1 MRLLL
6 LFALTAANLCAQ
18 GLDPQKLL
26 APPVDTWPTYN
37 GDYSGRRFSSLD
49 TINRS
54 NVHGLTLAW
63 AFQTHSVSVKS
74 TPLEVNGILYFSV
87 PDHVWAVD
95 AATGRQ
101 VWHFSRPSQGDHL
114 GSRGVGM
121 YQNRLFFG
129 TSDAHVIA
137 LDARTGK
144 QVWDTVVADV
154 TVGYYVS
161 AAPLIVR
168 GQVIVG
174 TSGDSADVPHFLL
187 SLDPATGKVNWRWNA
202 VPRPGEPGADSWPD
216 ADSMSHG
223 GGSLWGAPT
232 YDPELDLIYLGTG
245 NPHPILAG
253 GVRKGDD
260 LFTCAIVAIHAGT
273 GKLAWYFQP
282 SPHDTHDWD
291 AIETTVLVDGDFHGA
306 RRKMLLQ
313 ASRNGYY
320 FVLDRE
326 TGKSLLTAPFA
337 ATDWASQIDQQG
349 QPVPS
354 PAKEPQQDG
363 VLVHANM
370 DGATNWMAPSF
381 DPQTRLF
388 YVNTQDAWSLWY
400 LVLNEDKKPDGHQGG
415 TLSDF
420 WSSSQLKALDYQ
432 TGKTVWKR
440 DLGPGHS
447 FTGVL
452 TTAGHLLFSGDTS
465 GNVFALDPANG
476 DALWHVYA
484 GGTLN
489 SSPMTYQLNG
499 RQYVITAIDS
509 VIYAWTLPPAAND
522 TKR

>member
-6 LFALTAANLCAQ
+6 LFALTAANLFAQ

-26 APPVDTWPTYN
+26 TPPVDTWPTYN
-37 GDYSGRRFSSLD
+37 GDYSGRRFSPLD

-95 AATGRQ
+95 ATTGRQ

-121 YQNRLFFG
+121 YQDRLFFG

-202 VPRPGEPGADSWPD
+202 VPRPGEPGAESWPD

-253 GVRKGDD
+253 GVRRGDD

-337 ATDWASQIDQQG
+337 ATDWASHIDHQG

-400 LVLNEDKKPDGHQGG
+400 LVLNEDTK
-415 TLSDF
+415 
-420 WSSSQLKALDYQ
+420 
-432 TGKTVWKR
+432 
-440 DLGPGHS
+440 
-447 FTGVL
+447 
-452 TTAGHLLFSGDTS
+452 
-465 GNVFALDPANG
+465 N
-476 DALWHVYA
+476 
-484 GGTLN
+484 
-489 SSPMTYQLNG
+489 PMAT
-499 RQYVITAIDS
+499 RAARS
-509 VIYAWTLPPAAND
+509 VISGPA
-522 TKR
+522 RS